1 MSRPNIKSRLP
12 NKTNSRPGLYSTPAR
27 VTGELSGQP
36 SIRNTKEDIKYWKS
50 REQELL
56 TKIAELEN
64 KVSGKDPKTQENE
77 TAQEKCENSPAV
89 VTSREKLNKSKPPA
103 ADKELQSQKSDGNTK
118 NLKSS
123 EEVINHLKIQNDD
136 LRNALSKMTTILRD
150 KTTTCI
156 TQEKKIAALLNQ
168 VESLKEV
175 VAITKDLLNI
185 RNMEVQHLSND
196 ISSMETKIDCE
207 RQRHNQMLIKM
218 DEAVKLNSEL
228 KKEYEN
234 QLRLFQHLRDSYE
247 EKILLLSRD
256 NKQKNENLVLE
267 KSTLNSNKNNPDP
280 QLQGSTP

>member
-1 MSRPNIKSRLP
+1 M
-12 NKTNSRPGLYSTPAR
+12 
-27 VTGELSGQP
+27 
-36 SIRNTKEDIKYWKS
+36 
-50 REQELL
+50 
-56 TKIAELEN
+56 
-64 KVSGKDPKTQENE
+64 
-77 TAQEKCENSPAV
+77 
-89 VTSREKLNKSKPPA
+89 TSREKLNKSKPPA

-207 RQRHNQMLIKM
+207 RQRHNQ
-218 DEAVKLNSEL
+218 V
-228 KKEYEN
+228 
-234 QLRLFQHLRDSYE
+234 
-247 EKILLLSRD
+247 SRGYSF
-256 NKQKNENLVLE
+256 NTIITNEII
-267 KSTLNSNKNNPDP
+267 P
-280 QLQGSTP
+280 